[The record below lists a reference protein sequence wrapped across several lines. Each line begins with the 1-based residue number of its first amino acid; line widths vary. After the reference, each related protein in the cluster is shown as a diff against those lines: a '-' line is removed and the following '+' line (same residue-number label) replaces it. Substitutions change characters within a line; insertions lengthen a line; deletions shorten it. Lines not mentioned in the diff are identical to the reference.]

1 MADRYLNSNQL
12 GTRLTAVLFGL
23 PWLEI
28 LAEAWKLG
36 RKIWRG
42 LAEEGMYEV
51 LEYEAVYELK
61 DKKGRQVHFTK
72 RQKVRYL
79 QNNIISYLDQA
90 WGDGEILL
98 NYRCSP
104 GVEADRYRLGHKTL
118 ILISLRD
125 VKQRDDEDEFQ
136 IEWDLENAFV
146 RSSEQCEV
154 EISHRTRHLSM
165 QVIFPKTRPPL
176 QVAVVESTRKK
187 THRLGQECIQQLP
200 DERWQIKWEAKRP
213 RLYERYI
220 LKWEW

>member
-1 MADRYLNSNQL
+1 MTDRNLYDNPLSSK
-12 GTRLTAVLFGL
+12 LTAVLFGL

-28 LAEAWKLG
+28 AAEAWKFG

-61 DKKGRQVHFTK
+61 DKRGKRAHFSK
-72 RQKVRYL
+72 RQRVRYL

-98 NYRCSP
+98 NYQCSP
-104 GVEADRYRLGHKTL
+104 GVESDRYRLGHKTL

-125 VKQRDDEDEFQ
+125 VKQRGDEDEFQ
-136 IEWDLENAFV
+136 IEWDMEDVFLQT
-146 RSSEQCEV
+146 SEQCEV
-154 EISHRTRHLSM
+154 EISHRTKHVCIE
-165 QVIFPKTRPPL
+165 VIFPKGRPPL
-176 QVAVVESTRKK
+176 TAAVVENTRRK
-187 THRLGQECIQQLP
+187 THWLAQEHINKLP
-200 DERWQIKWEAKRP
+200 DGRWRIKWEKKRP

-220 LKWEW
+220 LKWDW